1 MDTISNIVKMSK
13 RTPFSDIKMMRW
25 VTRLLSFQVYGRL
38 NNGYSFSPYLIHIMP
53 TYLCNLRCK
62 DCGQWGEEGNYY
74 KKDSSILQQ
83 TMNIDVFKGF
93 INDVSKFSPR

>member
-1 MDTISNIVKMSK
+1 
-13 RTPFSDIKMMRW
+13 
-25 VTRLLSFQVYGRL
+25 
-38 NNGYSFSPYLIHIMP
+38 MP

-74 KKDSSILQQ
+74 KKDSGILQQ
-83 TMNIDVFKGF
+83 TMNVDVFKGF